1 MAASKP
7 LDGQTASETFQTAL
21 DALDVVGRWE
31 WDAGVDRVRADA
43 FVALVY
49 NVDPA
54 EAEEGVPLGRY
65 MSSIH
70 ADDRE
75 RIDDLIRRSARDG
88 TPYLAEH
95 RVTSADGR
103 TRWVL
108 VRGRF
113 TGDHVGRPQGGSG
126 ILLDI
131 TRMRMFEDMA
141 DEAVPRVETSPLEL
155 AADHAIAAM
164 YAISEL
170 RDAELKVQAEA
181 LLMTLGRRLA
191 AQEVQ
196 DRHRQMN

>member
-1 MAASKP
+1 MAAFKP
-7 LDGQTASETFQTAL
+7 LDGQTTTESFQTAL

-31 WDAGVDRVRADA
+31 WDAGLDRVRADA

-49 NVDPA
+49 NVDPV
-54 EAEEGVPLGRY
+54 EAEEGVPLARY
-65 MSSIH
+65 LNSIH
-70 ADDRE
+70 ANDRE
-75 RIDDLIRRSARDG
+75 RVEDLIRRSAREG

-95 RVTSADGR
+95 RVTSVDGQ

-113 TGDHVGRPQGGSG
+113 SGDHVGRPRGGSG

-131 TRMRMFEDMA
+131 TQMRMLEDIA
-141 DEAVPRVETSPLEL
+141 DEAAPYPEATPLEQ

-170 RDAELKVQAEA
+170 GDAELKVQADA
-181 LLMTLGRRLA
+181 LLMTLGRKLA
-191 AQEVQ
+191 LQEVQ
-196 DRHRQMN
+196 DRHRHMN

>member
-113 TGDHVGRPQGGSG
+113 TGDHVGRPRGGSG

-191 AQEVQ
+191 LQEVQ

>member
-1 MAASKP
+1 MAAFKP

-75 RIDDLIRRSARDG
+75 RIDDLIRRSAREG

-113 TGDHVGRPQGGSG
+113 TGDHVGRLQGGSG

-141 DEAVPRVETSPLEL
+141 DEAVPRAETSPLEL

-170 RDAELKVQAEA
+170 GDAELKVRADA

-191 AQEVQ
+191 LQEVQ